1 MAGKHCIK
9 SWSATQ
15 KNITLS
21 SGEAELVAA
30 VKMSAELIGML
41 QLLEDWGVKMEARV
55 FVDSTAAIGATQ
67 RKGNGRLRH
76 VRVGLLWIQEKV
88 ESGEL
93 SVTKVLGTNNPA
105 DAMTKYLS
113 GRRIQDLMW
122 IISQEGRSGR
132 SNLSLRVH

>member
-21 SGEAELVAA
+21 SGEVELVAA

-76 VRVGLLWIQEKV
+76 VRVGL
-88 ESGEL
+88 
-93 SVTKVLGTNNPA
+93 
-105 DAMTKYLS
+105 
-113 GRRIQDLMW
+113 
-122 IISQEGRSGR
+122 
-132 SNLSLRVH
+132 